1 MRAIQALRRA
11 DVMMRISTALL
22 LVALASAAP
31 AQRAA
36 RVKVDEVRSEP
47 LSQTIPIL
55 GRFVA
60 RERGAVAAAIGG
72 PVQAVHVHV
81 GDRVEAGQLLAE
93 LNADSREALL
103 AQREAERSMHQARLS
118 AAEAQLQI
126 TTDEMRRL
134 EKLRGSAAFP
144 RKQYEDQRHEV
155 VRYTSALSEARSGL
169 QRTDA
174 ELAAANIDL
183 DRSRV
188 VAPYGGVVTRRYV
201 SAGAYLRVGDPVV
214 TLVND
219 ADLEI
224 EADVPAER
232 VGGLKPGVKVEV
244 SLDVSPGS
252 EQPVDATVRTVIPDE
267 NPTTRTRP
275 VRLRVAGLTGPAAV
289 NQSVTVYVPI
299 GASRQ
304 VLSVHKDAVLNRG
317 GKSLVYVVVE
327 DKATIRPVALGEAVG
342 ARLEVLSGLGEG
354 DLVVVRGNER
364 LRPGQ
369 TVSFK
374 KG

>member
-1 MRAIQALRRA
+1 MQATQTIRPARLTFMQ
-11 DVMMRISTALL
+11 VSLALV
-22 LVALASAAP
+22 LVALAANAL

-36 RVKVDEVRSEP
+36 RVKVDAVRSEP
-47 LSQTIPIL
+47 LSQTVPIL

-72 PVQAVHVHV
+72 PVRVVHVHV

-103 AQREAERSMHQARLS
+103 AQREAERSMHQARLT
-118 AAEAQLQI
+118 AAEAQLKI

-169 QRTDA
+169 QRTNA
-174 ELAAANIDL
+174 ELNAANIDL
-183 DRSRV
+183 NRSRV
-188 VAPYGGVVTRRYV
+188 IAPYGGVVTHRFV
-201 SAGAYLRVGDPVV
+201 SAGAYLRLGDPVV

-224 EADVPAER
+224 EADVPADR
-232 VGGLKPGVKVEV
+232 VSGLTAGVGVEV
-244 SLDVSPGS
+244 SLDAG
-252 EQPVDATVRTVIPDE
+252 ERLTATVRTVIPDE

-275 VRLRVAGLTGPAAV
+275 VRLRVAALAAPAAV
-289 NQSVTVYVPI
+289 NQSVTVHVPV

-342 ARLEVLSGLGEG
+342 ARLEVLQGLGEG

-369 TVSFK
+369 AVSFK